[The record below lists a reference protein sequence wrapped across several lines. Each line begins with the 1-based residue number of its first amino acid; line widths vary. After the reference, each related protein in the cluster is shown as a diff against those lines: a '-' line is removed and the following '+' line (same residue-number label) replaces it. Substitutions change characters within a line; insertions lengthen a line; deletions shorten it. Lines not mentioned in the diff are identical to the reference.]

1 VDTTHRSDDGDNF
14 AALDFGDESGYD
26 TSADLEFGDEFG
38 DDSADPGAID
48 ALPEDTGDTEDTDAE
63 DDEFPWELTTV
74 TNPPESV
81 SVTAL
86 MDGRIHGVELS
97 PDAGSMTESELA
109 AEVLIIA
116 DLASRRASSVLHT
129 LLLESLKAQ
138 GLDGDGAVAD
148 LVGNRFLDLTSPE
161 QATQA
166 QAEVFATR
174 YAYDSK
180 DAR

>member
-1 VDTTHRSDDGDNF
+1 MDTTHRSDDGGDNF
-14 AALDFGDESGYD
+14 AALDFGDESSYD
-26 TSADLEFGDEFG
+26 GAADLDFGDEPGFDT
-38 DDSADPGAID
+38 DDAWTVD
-48 ALPEDTGDTEDTDAE
+48 ALPADTGDTEDTDAE

-109 AEVLIIA
+109 TEVLVIA

-138 GLDGDGAVAD
+138 GLDSGFTD

-161 QATQA
+161 QATKA